1 MKQII
6 IEQQLLFKRIRRW
19 TGKSFLLCTT
29 IFMFVLNIE
38 LCYYF
43 YVILKRYF
51 SKRPH
56 VPGTAR
62 SKELAEEIARTWKDY
77 NFDKVEMPKYNV
89 LLPYVNPNISNK
101 VQILDTGNN
110 TVLEFSGKEEVCFRF
125 AVINDN
131 CHHLHC

>member
-1 MKQII
+1 M
-6 IEQQLLFKRIRRW
+6 LLF
-19 TGKSFLLCTT
+19 LCD
-29 IFMFVLNIE
+29 F
-38 LCYYF
+38 
-43 YVILKRYF
+43 KRYF

-62 SKELAEEIARTWKDY
+62 SKELAEEIARTWKGYD
-77 NFDKVEMPKYNV
+77 FDKVEMPKYNV